1 MHSEYSLYTS
11 VFVCDSINANKVP
24 TAFYRVYSWRTSKLV
39 YRQHRVLVG
48 NVVKKHS
55 CIFKSCSTYRS
66 PLFFVLSSSQSSGW
80 VVASETNTS
89 SIRECN
95 EGAWSSFKVSFP
107 TLNENKPIRNNWLS
121 QCTLGF
127 VYTSGYRS
135 QTFSWK
141 IGRCRSSRS
150 FVNLTS
156 ISTNNN
162 NDQYVNNDI
171 CLTIT
176 PSE

>member
-1 MHSEYSLYTS
+1 MIIVRLKIFTRSSDQLFSVSRIMHSEYSLYTS

-80 VVASETNTS
+80 VVASET
-89 SIRECN
+89 IR
-95 EGAWSSFKVSFP
+95 P
-107 TLNENKPIRNNWLS
+107 
-121 QCTLGF
+121 
-127 VYTSGYRS
+127 
-135 QTFSWK
+135 
-141 IGRCRSSRS
+141 
-150 FVNLTS
+150 
-156 ISTNNN
+156 
-162 NDQYVNNDI
+162 
-171 CLTIT
+171 
-176 PSE
+176 PSENVTKGPGARSRFRFQH